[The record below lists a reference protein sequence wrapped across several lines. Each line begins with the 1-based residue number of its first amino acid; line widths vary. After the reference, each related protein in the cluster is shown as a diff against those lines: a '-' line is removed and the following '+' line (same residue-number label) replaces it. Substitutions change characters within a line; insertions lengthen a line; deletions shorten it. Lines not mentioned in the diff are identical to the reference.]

1 MARARALPVTA
12 SRSERDSL
20 LTQLLRARSFEA
32 LVKKHNGSIQ
42 AAQAALAALAMSA
55 VTAREREIASIS
67 GPSPNS
73 RQVQHQ
79 GQNQHQDQG
88 QNQDHRTS
96 QGAV

>member
-42 AAQAALAALAMSA
+42 AAQAALDALASNA

-73 RQVQHQ
+73 RQNQNQ
-79 GQNQHQDQG
+79 GQDQY
-88 QNQDHRTS
+88 QTQDHRTS
-96 QGAV
+96 QGTV